1 MKTRSIRRSS
11 ALWRIPLLVFLSL
24 VLGVNLYL
32 WNAGKVVGNQL
43 PMPFGCGAAVVLS
56 GSMEPT
62 LSVNDLVL
70 IHQTQEI
77 EPGDV
82 VVYQSGNSLIIHRVI
97 SVDGETIVTQ
107 GDANNIS
114 DDPISMDVVKGKMIL
129 HIPAVGAL
137 ARLLKTPAAIL
148 TLIVLSVLLIERS
161 NHKERENDSEEI
173 EKLKAEIRQLR
184 DETQIEE

>member
-1 MKTRSIRRSS
+1 
-11 ALWRIPLLVFLSL
+11 
-24 VLGVNLYL
+24 
-32 WNAGKVVGNQL
+32 
-43 PMPFGCGAAVVLS
+43 MPFGCGAAVVLS

-70 IHQTQEI
+70 IHQTKEI

-82 VVYQSGNSLIIHRVI
+82 VVYQGGNSLVIHRVI
-97 SVDGETIVTQ
+97 SVNGETIVTQ

-114 DDPISMDVVKGKMIL
+114 DDPIDMATVKGKMIL
-129 HIPAVGAL
+129 HIPAIGGL
-137 ARLLKTPAAIL
+137 ARLLKTPAAVLMLIAL
-148 TLIVLSVLLIERS
+148 TILLIERS

-184 DETQIEE
+184 DESQI